1 MDDNNKELNNVMW
14 GKELDEYLNY
24 IDEQY
29 SDNPQPASETYDNE
43 ETPANL
49 NMDLYD
55 DLEYLEP
62 FVDTHSYGKSVK
74 KVRTKNRR
82 ANSNKHHTMPMVL
95 ILVILLLVFAGGYAI
110 VHLKNSL
117 SSQTVADN
125 QFDENDN
132 PSDATSKTKDTEDT
146 TTEEATTEDPY
157 GPYATRDYVVHAP
170 HTTVNTILFDS
181 NPYSVRYGDTP
192 ATTETGTANDGE
204 EATTEEPTLEDL
216 YPAITL
222 SPVEGSLNATNPD
235 PSNPAETQQM
245 TSRYMVLIDL
255 SDDSIVAK
263 RDSDFIVNPASMTK
277 ILTVLTASDMI
288 EDLDDTY
295 VITAE
300 DIQYAY
306 ANDCSAVGFL
316 EGETVTV
323 KDLIYGTIVCSGAD
337 AAVGLANYCCGSQD
351 AFVEKMNQK
360 VADLGLSETAHF
372 TNVVGIYNEDLHCTM
387 EDMAVILATAIQND
401 LCKEVLNTRIYT
413 TTPDPS
419 FIPDTYK
426 EKHPELFKTNE
437 QQTESSTDQATAG
450 STDGQADVST
460 DNPSDSSAN
469 EQTAA
474 DSSTDTPSEDATTEE
489 EIPDNILLVGTTGI
503 QISNWFMRRIEDK
516 ATGGEVL
523 GAKTGYVGAAGFC
536 CASYYKSD
544 SGKEYICVTGD
555 TYSSWRCIY
564 DHVGIYRSLAR

>member
-1 MDDNNKELNNVMW
+1 MDDNRTDHDDVMW
-14 GKELDEYLNY
+14 GKELDEYLDY

-29 SDNPQPASETYDNE
+29 SDNTQPDSKSYPENNI
-43 ETPANL
+43 PAEQNTNL
-49 NMDLYD
+49 NAEP
-55 DLEYLEP
+55 EYHEP
-62 FVDTHSYGKSVK
+62 YVDTHTYKQYAKQGRKKSNPVSSK
-74 KVRTKNRR
+74 
-82 ANSNKHHTMPMVL
+82 KHHTLPIVL
-95 ILVILLLVFAGGYAI
+95 TLVVLLLVFSGGYAI
-110 VHLKNSL
+110 IHLKKSL

-125 QFDENDN
+125 PIEKNDDPSKADSKPATTEEN
-132 PSDATSKTKDTEDT
+132 
-146 TTEEATTEDPY
+146 TTEEATTEEPY

-170 HTTVNTILFDS
+170 HTTADTIYFDS

-192 ATTETGTANDGE
+192 ATTDNDE

-235 PSNPAETQQM
+235 PANPSETQQM

-255 SDDSIVAK
+255 SDDSIVAQ
-263 RDSDFIVNPASMTK
+263 RDSDLIINPASMTK

-295 VITAE
+295 VMTAE

-316 EGETVTV
+316 AGETVTV
-323 KDLIYGTIVCSGAD
+323 RDLIYGTIVCSGAD
-337 AAVGLANYCCGSQD
+337 AAVGLANYCCGSQE

-401 LCKEVLNTRIYT
+401 LCKEVLNTRIYN

-437 QQTESSTDQATAG
+437 QQTESSTDQATA
-450 STDGQADVST
+450 
-460 DNPSDSSAN
+460 DSSVN
-469 EQTAA
+469 EQTNA
-474 DSSTDTPSEDATTEE
+474 DNSTEAPSEDSDDSTTEE
-489 EIPDNILLVGTTGI
+489 EEIPENILLVGTTGI

-536 CASYYKSD
+536 CASYYKSN

-564 DHVGIYRSLAR
+564 DHVGIYRSLAK